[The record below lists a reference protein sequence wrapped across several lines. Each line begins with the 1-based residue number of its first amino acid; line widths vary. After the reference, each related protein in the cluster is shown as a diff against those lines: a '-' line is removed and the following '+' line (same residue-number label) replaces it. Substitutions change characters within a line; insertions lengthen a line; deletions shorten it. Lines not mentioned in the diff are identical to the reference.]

1 MIKSC
6 NRREDTFV
14 AAPYSMVETL
24 VISPRIE
31 IYSATAC
38 PGQPGRRAGNAEF
51 FKEGTLGL

>member
-14 AAPYSMVETL
+14 AAPYSMVGTL

-31 IYSATAC
+31 NYSATAC
-38 PGQPGRRAGNAEF
+38 PGQPGRRAGNAES
-51 FKEGTLGL
+51 FKEGTVGL